1 MPILAHVVWGMAHC
15 HPRVFDLLQR
25 HFLLCRCF
33 GGRELLGVRQKDG
46 NNSIGKL
53 GKPIQKPK
61 PQGNT
66 QGISRI
72 SSISCLS
79 MSRILICTLPSG
91 VKPGVLE
98 NPPWLLRVEFW
109 DSPCRHFRGWL
120 EVPTIF
126 KAYVEGMCKGMS
138 PQSMPWSGNR
148 YWYNGCAKH
157 LRNDRVLSN
166 GRNIINGW
174 INNTHFSD
182 KPNSNPLYLRC
193 SNPWF
198 CSMAPIFRDFSMI
211 FPPVLKGSFPSRFP
225 IWKMV
230 DPNNFLPVGIRFVP
244 ENMRGQVASTGFSPV
259 SCVSSASLTGS
270 GAEISLGFG
279 RKTGTIPLGN

>member
-1 MPILAHVVWGMAHC
+1 MPILAHVVWWMAHC

-33 GGRELLGVRQKDG
+33 GGSKLLGVRQKDG

-98 NPPWLLRVEFW
+98 NQPWLLRVEFF
-109 DSPCRHFRGWL
+109 DSCPWPLHSYHIC
-120 EVPTIF
+120 E
-126 KAYVEGMCKGMS
+126 AYVSEYVREY
-138 PQSMPWSGNR
+138 P
-148 YWYNGCAKH
+148 
-157 LRNDRVLSN
+157 RNLC
-166 GRNIINGW
+166 
-174 INNTHFSD
+174 
-182 KPNSNPLYLRC
+182 P
-193 SNPWF
+193 
-198 CSMAPIFRDFSMI
+198 
-211 FPPVLKGSFPSRFP
+211 
-225 IWKMV
+225 
-230 DPNNFLPVGIRFVP
+230 
-244 ENMRGQVASTGFSPV
+244 
-259 SCVSSASLTGS
+259 
-270 GAEISLGFG
+270 
-279 RKTGTIPLGN
+279 